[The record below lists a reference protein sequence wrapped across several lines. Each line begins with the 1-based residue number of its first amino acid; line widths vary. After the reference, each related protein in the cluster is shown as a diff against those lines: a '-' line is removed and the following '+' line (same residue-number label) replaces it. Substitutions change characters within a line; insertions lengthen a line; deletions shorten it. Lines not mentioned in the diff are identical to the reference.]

1 MSPTANPWQNQP
13 RSETHVP
20 IAMRFTSSIASP
32 MASAE
37 APPTTA
43 AAAPPTTP
51 LNAPG
56 GTRPA
61 TAVFGW
67 IVFLALLGGPTGD
80 ALAHP
85 NRGHMPRGISA
96 RTMSLADGVA
106 LHVYEVD
113 LRRYRVALSSYVRS
127 TARKPLPTARQM
139 GQRAGALLAVNGG
152 FFDRRWRP
160 MGWRVSA
167 GHQLQR
173 PLKRQW
179 GVLWLAGQRAGV
191 AGPKGVAK
199 LQRRTAKLDVALQVG
214 PRLVDHGRPVSL
226 LVQHARR
233 AAVGVRS
240 RGRRLVFAISE
251 GGSVESNLLARIFAT
266 PRAKGGLGCDAALML
281 DGGPSAQLWTAPT
294 AGGLHVP
301 GMYGV
306 PDGLVV
312 LPRR

>member
-1 MSPTANPWQNQP
+1 MSRTAIPPQNQP
-13 RSETHVP
+13 RCETHVP
-20 IAMRFTSSIASP
+20 IATRFTSPITSP
-32 MASAE
+32 MA
-37 APPTTA
+37 PPSTA

-51 LNAPG
+51 PNAPG
-56 GTRPA
+56 EARLA

-67 IVFLALLGGPTGD
+67 IVFLALLCGPTGD

-85 NRGHMPRGISA
+85 IRGHMPRGISA
-96 RTMSLADGVA
+96 RTISLADGVA

-113 LRRYRVALSSYVRS
+113 LRRYRVALSSYARS
-127 TARKPLPTARQM
+127 TARKPLPTAREM

-160 MGWRVSA
+160 MGWRVAA

-191 AGPKGVAK
+191 AGPRGVAK

-214 PRLVDHGRPVSL
+214 PRLVDRGRPVSL

-240 RGRRLVFAISE
+240 NGRRLVFAISE
-251 GGSVESNLLARIFAT
+251 GGSVESNDLARIFAT
-266 PRAKGGLGCDAALML
+266 PRAKGGLGCHAALML